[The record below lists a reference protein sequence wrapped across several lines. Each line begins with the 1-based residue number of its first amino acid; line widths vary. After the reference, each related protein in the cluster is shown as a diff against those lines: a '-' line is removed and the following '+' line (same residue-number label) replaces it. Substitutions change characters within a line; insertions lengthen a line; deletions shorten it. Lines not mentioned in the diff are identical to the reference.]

1 LATLT
6 GGVGALVGILEETM
20 GDFVGLLVGLFVGLL
35 VGLLVGSLVL
45 GASPVTGVNDGA
57 STIGA
62 TVTFATG
69 AFIEE
74 GYGVG
79 AKSEVA
85 VGLAVFLTLVGAEVG
100 NDV

>member
-1 LATLT
+1 
-6 GGVGALVGILEETM
+6 VGALVGILEETM

-35 VGLLVGSLVL
+35 VGLFVGLVL